1 MSQENVEIV
10 RRGFEAFSER
20 DRDTW
25 LALCDPELESSP
37 SGDWP
42 ATATVRGR
50 EAVWEFYLQADDPWE
65 PGSYELAEIIDAGED
80 RVLANQIRE
89 MRGKDSGATVR
100 YDYWVLFLFRGGKLI
115 RVEWL
120 PTRSEAL
127 KAVGL
132 EE

>member
-1 MSQENVEIV
+1 
-10 RRGFEAFSER
+10 
-20 DRDTW
+20 
-25 LALCDPELESSP
+25 
-37 SGDWP
+37 
-42 ATATVRGR
+42 
-50 EAVWEFYLQADDPWE
+50 
-65 PGSYELAEIIDAGED
+65 
-80 RVLANQIRE
+80 